1 MSDSGNIKIEGRSYR
16 VYSIDLPADLETP
29 VSAFLKLRKIGA
41 TFLLESAENVDR
53 LGRFS
58 FLGFAS
64 NRSLTADGA
73 KTVYRDGANELAVQ
87 TDPLDVLKAVLGA
100 TRLEQPTPSLL
111 GAAVGYIGYDY
122 ARFIEELSAVHPR
135 DAGAPVCEFSFVESL
150 VVFDHYLRNMT
161 VYSLV
166 PEGGGE
172 PAAFHKAVLEALE
185 TPLARKLISKGRAGV
200 EFESSTSKSE
210 YEKMVARAKKHIYDG
225 DCFQIVLSR
234 RLQTECAVDS
244 FEIYR
249 RLRMANP
256 SPYMFYLDFGDRRI
270 IGSSPE
276 MMVKLTGRRALI
288 SPIAGTRPRGADL
301 KKDRALEA
309 ELLADEKE
317 RAEHT
322 MLVDLARNDLGRVCE
337 YGSVKVEDFMRVER
351 YSHVM
356 HIVSDVEGKL
366 REGSDQFDLFRASFA
381 AGTVTGAPKVRAM
394 EIIEDLENAPRG
406 VYAGAVGYFSV
417 SGDMDT
423 CIAIRMMQTDGDTAC
438 LQAGAGIVADSDPE
452 REYLE
457 TESKL
462 AVLKEAVES
471 AMEDAK

>member
-1 MSDSGNIKIEGRSYR
+1 MSDSGDMKISERSYR
-16 VYSIDLPADLETP
+16 VYSVELPADLETP

-41 TFLLESAENVDR
+41 TFLLESAESVDR

-64 NRSLTADGA
+64 ERSLTADGA
-73 KTVYRDGANELAVQ
+73 KTVYRESSGEQASGS
-87 TDPLDVLKAVLGA
+87 DPLDVLKAVLGA
-100 TRLEQPTPSLL
+100 TKIAESAPSLL

-122 ARFIEELSAVHPR
+122 ARFIEELPSKHPR
-135 DAGAPVCEFSFVESL
+135 DEGMPVCEFSFVESL

-166 PEGGGE
+166 PEGEGE
-172 PAAFHKAVLEALE
+172 PAAFHEDILKALE
-185 TPLARKLISKGRAGV
+185 TPLARKLISKGRAEV
-200 EFESSTSKSE
+200 AFESNTSKDE
-210 YEKMVARAKKHIYDG
+210 YEEIVSKARKHIYDG

-234 RLQTECAVDS
+234 CLKTECPLDS

-256 SPYMFYLDFGDRRI
+256 SPYMFYLDFGRRRV

-276 MMVKLTGRRALI
+276 MMVKLNGRKALI
-288 SPIAGTRPRGADL
+288 SPIAGTRPRG
-301 KKDRALEA
+301 KEPKEDRALEA

-322 MLVDLARNDLGRVCE
+322 MLVDLARNDLGRVCS
-337 YGSVKVEDFMRVER
+337 YGTVKVEEFMRIER

-356 HIVSDVEGKL
+356 HIVSDVEGEL
-366 REGSDQFDLFRASFA
+366 RDGCDQFDLFRASFP
-381 AGTVTGAPKVRAM
+381 AGTVSGAPKVRAM
-394 EIIEDLENAPRG
+394 EIIEDLEKAQRG

-423 CIAIRMMQTDGDTAC
+423 CIAIRMMQTDGDTAY

-452 REYLE
+452 REYIE
-457 TESKL
+457 TDNKL

>member
-1 MSDSGNIKIEGRSYR
+1 M
-16 VYSIDLPADLETP
+16 LA
-29 VSAFLKLRKIGA
+29 
-41 TFLLESAENVDR
+41 
-53 LGRFS
+53 
-58 FLGFAS
+58 
-64 NRSLTADGA
+64 
-73 KTVYRDGANELAVQ
+73 RD
-87 TDPLDVLKAVLGA
+87 KAM
-100 TRLEQPTPSLL
+100 
-111 GAAVGYIGYDY
+111 
-122 ARFIEELSAVHPR
+122 
-135 DAGAPVCEFSFVESL
+135 PVCQFSFVESL

-172 PAAFHKAVLEALE
+172 RADFHDAVLKALE
-185 TPLARKLISKGRAGV
+185 TPLARKLISKCRAEVG
-200 EFESSTSKSE
+200 FESDTSRSE
-210 YEKMVARAKKHIYDG
+210 YEEMVNRARKHIYDG

-234 RLQTECAVDS
+234 CLKTECSVDS

-256 SPYMFYLDFGDRRI
+256 SPYMFYLDFGVRRV

-288 SPIAGTRPRGADL
+288 SPIAGTRPRGGDL
-301 KKDRALEA
+301 KEDRVLEA

-366 REGSDQFDLFRASFA
+366 REGRDQFDLFRASFP

-394 EIIEDLENAPRG
+394 GIIEELEKAPRG

-423 CIAIRMMQTDGDTAC
+423 CIAIRMMQTEGNTAC